1 MKHGVTA
8 VPGALPWMAWLE
20 DDRQEIVASS
30 YHRTRE
36 SAELAAPFM
45 RWRRNAKSG
54 SRPARPAPA
63 TERSNAMMTQA
74 SPPPR
79 IFDVDVFIGVGQQAE
94 LEIAID
100 DTAVK
105 GKAPTPAPK
114 PKPLPGQ
121 INMED

>member
-1 MKHGVTA
+1 
-8 VPGALPWMAWLE
+8 
-20 DDRQEIVASS
+20 
-30 YHRTRE
+30 
-36 SAELAAPFM
+36 
-45 RWRRNAKSG
+45 
-54 SRPARPAPA
+54 
-63 TERSNAMMTQA
+63 MMTQA

-100 DTAVK
+100 DTAVV
-105 GKAPTPAPK
+105 GKLDLPAPK